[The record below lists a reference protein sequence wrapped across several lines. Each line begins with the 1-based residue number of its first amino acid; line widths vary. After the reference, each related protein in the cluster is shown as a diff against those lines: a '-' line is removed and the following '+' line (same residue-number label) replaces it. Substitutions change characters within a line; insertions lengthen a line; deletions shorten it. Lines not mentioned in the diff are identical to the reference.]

1 MESAERYI
9 ASLDIGTTTIRCF
22 IYATNRDIGKLEV
35 VGSANEQVRASN
47 ALRFQ

>member
-22 IYATNRDIGKLEV
+22 IYAAKRDIGKLDV
-35 VGSANEQVRASN
+35 VGSAFEQVRT
-47 ALRFQ
+47 L